1 MSHSVNKY
9 FTKGEEKMK
18 KEKLFL
24 ILMCLAVI
32 FFPACQGEST
42 TPDTNG
48 SIRVVINDSTGLSGG
63 GEARGVEPQGLEV
76 SKYEISGTGP
86 AALGPVTLTKGQ
98 SAEHTFSPVAP
109 GQWTITAK
117 ALATSNSID
126 YVVGES
132 SQTITV
138 TPGQT
143 ANAAITITEKTGEGT
158 ITFNILDS
166 GHVLKSLTATVATD
180 LEMSSPTA
188 EIELKYD
195 NDSKM
200 WAGSTSLE
208 KGFYAVK
215 IANEDNTVFTMDS
228 VRIYAGI
235 TTVYSAKYNGEILDV
250 TITDQIVPTPDLS
263 LTVTP
268 SESVASNGKIEA
280 VASVSNLE
288 NPTYAWYVNGAKV
301 EGDANKLVYSLDGNG
316 FSGDQVLQVTVF
328 VTQDSVIWSES
339 RELTV
344 TEAVTLPDDG
354 EISITTNEMT
364 YGEES
369 RLTYSGEFAED
380 VELKWSVNGEAIEDD
395 TYTPNTIGK
404 NVPIILTATLDGV
417 SKVYASTVAISPV
430 VNVSTTASQVPENA
444 IIDVIADVRAPE
456 GYALTITANGSDKEY
471 QNGKIPLDGISAGNV
486 SLGWKLTFNGEEWT
500 GTSSYSAVIMDS
512 EATEAPA
519 GSANVGGQ
527 TDEEKRTFINNL
539 VNEIRSLAEHAPKY
553 PATDGTVNLTRT
565 IKVTD
570 TGYKLYGYKGTG
582 GTNTFWGTI
591 DAQNANLT
599 VKDVDDNVFTISKE
613 GDTYKLNGTIIEVAP
628 PAPEVNTDASFMGT
642 PVEKHEY
649 VMSIFEEVMNS
660 DGLDSLT
667 PNPDGDGW
675 LLEGYKTTNY
685 AVWGVVTVNDSG
697 YPTTL
702 DVVVQNSNDDVFEV
716 TMEKGTFYLNGVEC
730 KEKEETPLQP
740 PVEPTESYIYS
751 DIPITSEEREI
762 YGALS
767 TAFLSPGYPMQALS
781 TNITNLD
788 KTVGNYHLKISN
800 GVARYEVIKDFKLT
814 ELGEDVTVKVG
825 SYTESYMSD
834 GSSIVEIRFIFNGV
848 EYTLTQE
855 RYGSGVV
862 KSGETVIED
871 HSIVALASQ
880 INGMVSMEAAN
891 LIFDPAVIGDF
902 LNKDLPLDQTMI
914 MNISSFS
921 FGIGTG
927 ESGAAN
933 IDMNYLVSVKELQI
947 SDYNNTKTYMLS
959 SPGLRVT
966 MDVESFVT
974 TGTMTIRGPV
984 TIDNTSYYLDV
995 TQIEADMSGGIRVD
1009 GVWKSISRT

>member
-1 MSHSVNKY
+1 
-9 FTKGEEKMK
+9 MK
-18 KEKLFL
+18 KGKLFL

-32 FFPACQGEST
+32 FFPACQGENT

-86 AALGPVTLTKGQ
+86 VALGPVTLTKGQ
-98 SAEHTFSPVAP
+98 SAEHTFSPVTP

-143 ANAAITITEKTGEGT
+143 ANAAITITEKTGKGT
-158 ITFNILDS
+158 ITFNILDES
-166 GHVLKSLTATVATD
+166 HALQSLKAAVSTGVDMANPVPEIDLTYNEESKKWVGST
-180 LEMSSPTA
+180 
-188 EIELKYD
+188 EIE
-195 NDSKM
+195 
-200 WAGSTSLE
+200 
-208 KGFYAVK
+208 KGMYAVR
-215 IANEDNTVFTMDS
+215 IADDQNTVSTMDS

-235 TTVYSAKYNGEILDV
+235 TTVYSAEYKGGIIDV
-250 TITDQIVPTPDLS
+250 SITDQIVPTPDLELS
-263 LTVTP
+263 VTP
-268 SESVASNGKIEA
+268 ADSVASNGTITA
-280 VASVSNLE
+280 VANVSNIVS
-288 NPTYAWYVNGAKV
+288 PTYAWYVNGMKV
-301 EGDANKLVYSLDGNG
+301 EGETNELSYALDGQS
-316 FSGDQVLQVTVF
+316 FTSGQMIQVTVF
-328 VTQDSVIWSES
+328 VSQGSVIWSES
-339 RELTV
+339 HELSV
-344 TEAVTLPDDG
+344 TEAVTLPEEG
-354 EISITTNEMT
+354 SISINTNEMT
-364 YGEES
+364 FAEETP
-369 RLTYSGEFAED
+369 LTYTGGSFAD
-380 VELKWSVNGEAIEDD
+380 NVTLKWSVNGEPVDGT
-395 TYTPNTIGK
+395 TYTPDTIGK
-404 NVPIILTATLDGV
+404 KASIVLTATLDGV
-417 SKVYASTVAISPV
+417 SRDYESTVAINPV

-471 QNGKIPLDGISAGNV
+471 QNGKIPLDGISTGNV

-500 GTSSYSAVIMDS
+500 GTSSYSSAVIMDS

-570 TGYKLYGYKGTG
+570 TGYELYGYKGTG

-716 TMEKGTFYLNGVEC
+716 TMENGTFYLNGVEC

-751 DIPITSEEREI
+751 GIPITSEEREI

-767 TAFLSPGYPMQALS
+767 TAFLSPGYPMQALF

-834 GSSIVEIRFIFNGV
+834 GSSIVEIRFIFNDV

-880 INGMVSMEAAN
+880 INDMVSMEAAN
-891 LIFDPAVIGDF
+891 LIFAPAVIGDF

>member
-1 MSHSVNKY
+1 M
-9 FTKGEEKMK
+9 
-18 KEKLFL
+18 
-24 ILMCLAVI
+24 
-32 FFPACQGEST
+32 
-42 TPDTNG
+42 
-48 SIRVVINDSTGLSGG
+48 
-63 GEARGVEPQGLEV
+63 
-76 SKYEISGTGP
+76 
-86 AALGPVTLTKGQ
+86 
-98 SAEHTFSPVAP
+98 
-109 GQWTITAK
+109 
-117 ALATSNSID
+117 
-126 YVVGES
+126 
-132 SQTITV
+132 
-138 TPGQT
+138 
-143 ANAAITITEKTGEGT
+143 
-158 ITFNILDS
+158 
-166 GHVLKSLTATVATD
+166 
-180 LEMSSPTA
+180 
-188 EIELKYD
+188 
-195 NDSKM
+195 
-200 WAGSTSLE
+200 
-208 KGFYAVK
+208 
-215 IANEDNTVFTMDS
+215 
-228 VRIYAGI
+228 
-235 TTVYSAKYNGEILDV
+235 
-250 TITDQIVPTPDLS
+250 
-263 LTVTP
+263 
-268 SESVASNGKIEA
+268 
-280 VASVSNLE
+280 
-288 NPTYAWYVNGAKV
+288 
-301 EGDANKLVYSLDGNG
+301 
-316 FSGDQVLQVTVF
+316 
-328 VTQDSVIWSES
+328 
-339 RELTV
+339 
-344 TEAVTLPDDG
+344 
-354 EISITTNEMT
+354 
-364 YGEES
+364 
-369 RLTYSGEFAED
+369 
-380 VELKWSVNGEAIEDD
+380 NGEAIEGDS
-395 TYTPNTIGK
+395 YTPNTIGK
-404 NVPIILTATLDGV
+404 NVSIILTATLDGV
-417 SKVYASTVAISPV
+417 SKEYASTVAISPV
-430 VNVSTTASQVPENA
+430 VNVSTTSSQVPVNA
-444 IIDVIADVRAPE
+444 IIDVVADVKAPE
-456 GYALTITANGSDKEY
+456 GHVLTITANGSDKEY

-570 TGYKLYGYKGTG
+570 TGYELYGYKGTG

-716 TMEKGTFYLNGVEC
+716 TMENGTFYLNGVEC

-902 LNKDLPLDQTMI
+902 LNKDLPLNQTMI